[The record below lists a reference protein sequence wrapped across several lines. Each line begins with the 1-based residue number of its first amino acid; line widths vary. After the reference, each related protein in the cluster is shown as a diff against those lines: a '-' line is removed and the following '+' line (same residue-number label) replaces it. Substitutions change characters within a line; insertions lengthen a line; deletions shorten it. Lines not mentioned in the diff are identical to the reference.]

1 MKKPVFTIRSITFGL
16 VLLSVLFVSSCKH
29 EMPTPPNFVIL
40 QLDDLGYDDLSIHG
54 NTLVESPNI
63 DSLGY
68 TGMRFQQFYVNP
80 VCAPTRASLLTG
92 RHFMRTGVTHVH
104 GGKDFLSLDE
114 TTFAEVLQAAGYATG
129 MWGKW
134 HSGHARG
141 YFPWERG
148 FDEAYM
154 AELYRHRNSR
164 GLLNGT
170 PVEHAQWADQVITS
184 YAIDFIDAH
193 RKQPFLA
200 YLSFLSVHAPL
211 ETPDTLRDKYIEK
224 GLSYNLATIYGMV
237 EYTDH
242 YVGEL
247 LHAIDTMG
255 LTENT
260 IIMLMSDN
268 GPAVLNN
275 MLSDADRKIRYVS
288 EMKGHKGNIWENGVR
303 SPLFVKWQG
312 VTQPIE
318 SYDLL
323 DVTDIYPTL
332 LELAG
337 AAPLA
342 GTKPLDGT
350 SFRELLVH
358 GNVEKHD
365 KISYNMSHRGW
376 PPSEQPWT
384 PVGMLDEYRPVTQ
397 SEKNKERY
405 GDQILSVRKGAFKL
419 MHHPGKAEGSAT
431 PENGYVLVDI
441 LADPGEEFNLYT
453 EMPEVAAEMEL
464 LLMDWWGSILT
475 EPASFSMPTFAIG
488 AAGED
493 VSTILAKAPAET
505 SPGVRSAYAWLTG
518 WSAPGTFATYHI
530 SVETPGVYEASILY
544 QGKSSGATVELRSGN
559 ATVRGRI
566 DTHEKTLL
574 GTIALDKLHTDIRL
588 QLIKNPGR
596 GEVFERLESIE
607 LRKL

>member
-1 MKKPVFTIRSITFGL
+1 MYTLLYGM
-16 VLLSVLFVSSCKH
+16 VLLSSLSVISCDR
-29 EMPTPPNFVIL
+29 EEPARPNFVII

-104 GGKDFLSLDE
+104 GGKDFLNLDE
-114 TTFAEVLQAAGYATG
+114 TTFAEVLHNAGYSTG

-134 HSGHARG
+134 HSGHTHG

-164 GLLNGT
+164 GLLNGK
-170 PVEHAQWADQVITS
+170 PVEHGQWADQVITR
-184 YAIDFIDAH
+184 YAIDFIAAH
-193 RKQPFLA
+193 RDSPFLA

-211 ETPDTLRDKYIEK
+211 DTPDTLRNKYIDK
-224 GLSYNLATIYGMV
+224 GLSYGLATIYGMV
-237 EYTDH
+237 EHVDH

-247 LHAIDTMG
+247 LHSIDTMG
-255 LTENT
+255 LNENT

-275 MLSDADRKIRYVS
+275 ILSDADRKIRYVR

-312 VTQPIE
+312 VTQPVE
-318 SYDLL
+318 SYALL
-323 DVTDIYPTL
+323 DVTDVFPTL
-332 LELAG
+332 VELAG
-337 AAPLA
+337 AQPLA
-342 GTKPLDGT
+342 GMKPLDGT
-350 SFRELLVH
+350 SFKELLVH
-358 GNVEKHD
+358 GSVETHE
-365 KISYNMSHRGW
+365 KISYNMAHRGW
-376 PPSEQPWT
+376 PPGDQPWS
-384 PVGMLDEYRPVTQ
+384 PVGVLDEYRPVPQ
-397 SEKNKERY
+397 AEKVKEVY
-405 GDQILSVRKGAFKL
+405 EDQIVSVRRGAFKL
-419 MHHPGKAEGSAT
+419 LHHPGIAEGSAS
-431 PENGYVLVDI
+431 PENGYVLIDI
-441 LADPGEEFNLYT
+441 LADPGEEVNLYS
-453 EMPEVAAEMEL
+453 EMPEVAGEMEL
-464 LLMDWWGSILT
+464 LLRDWWQSILD
-475 EPASFSMPTFAIG
+475 EPASFSMPTFTIG
-488 AAGED
+488 AEGEE

-518 WSAPGTFATYHI
+518 WSMPGAYALYRI
-530 SVETPGVYEASILY
+530 RVETPGLYEISIRY
-544 QGKSSGATVELRSGN
+544 HGKPSGATVEVRSGD
-559 ATVRGRI
+559 AAVRNKIETYDKAVLGSI
-566 DTHEKTLL
+566 EMDT
-574 GTIALDKLHTDIRL
+574 LHTMLRL
-588 QLIKNPGR
+588 QLIKNSGG

-607 LRKL
+607 LRKR